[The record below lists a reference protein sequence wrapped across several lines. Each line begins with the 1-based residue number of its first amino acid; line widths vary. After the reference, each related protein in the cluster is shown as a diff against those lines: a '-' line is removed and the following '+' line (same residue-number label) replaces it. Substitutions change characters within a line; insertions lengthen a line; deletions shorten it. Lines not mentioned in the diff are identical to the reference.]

1 MKSVSQEKQ
10 TSCRERGWRLRWR
23 WSGNKQL
30 ELNRK
35 SRTIVE
41 QPWFLH
47 RWRAPSRKG
56 PEVYL
61 FIFFHINDAKLLPA
75 SVHSRST
82 TQNEYFEGFGS
93 FSPTST
99 SVTYIPLSQWA
110 DILRVFPQRGLQIH
124 TIPVTFSGTDRAWG
138 CCHLPLFLKS
148 CPHLCLH
155 PSLDPLFSSGPPSV
169 YLRVFL
175 CVCVGGVG
183 LSAGGLGTLDE
194 SLWPHNLSI
203 LKFKHSNTLSKHWRV
218 MSF

>member
-47 RWRAPSRKG
+47 RWRAPSRKS
-56 PEVYL
+56 PKVL
-61 FIFFHINDAKLLPA
+61 FCFVFFSINDADD
-75 SVHSRST
+75 
-82 TQNEYFEGFGS
+82 
-93 FSPTST
+93 SPTSSQLAFIAAPHPKT
-99 SVTYIPLSQWA
+99 NTLRASDHFLQHQPLSLISREANELIYYVFFRREASRSIQFLSLSPQLMYSPL
-110 DILRVFPQRGLQIH
+110 LRPSFLIQTSKR
-124 TIPVTFSGTDRAWG
+124 
-138 CCHLPLFLKS
+138 LFKS
-148 CPHLCLH
+148 
-155 PSLDPLFSSGPPSV
+155 F
-169 YLRVFL
+169 FL
-175 CVCVGGVG
+175 CVGGVG
-183 LSAGGLGTLDE
+183 LSAGGLATLDE